1 MDIRTLLE
9 VTAYRIQ
16 GSWVNNDEPT
26 IRMTGREARRA
37 HSGAAE
43 AYALAYGME
52 SIGID
57 CPARWRST
65 FATTAPNQSYFMSH
79 MGSEGIRKIRR
90 LSSGPVGAVYDD
102 FNAGMIV
109 FGAAS
114 NNGGRVEDMLD
125 YLVTAINAG
134 EFGER
139 QQHQHILDLANE
151 GYQDWGYVC
160 YSSSTNDHGY
170 EKFRRAVAR
179 IDRVME
185 LAAPL
190 SDAFTKYTN
199 RNKNVTAWIVEDIR
213 RMMDRKLI
221 AVFPSLEET
230 PQENL
235 EVWFEGDYE
244 AIKLTQ
250 EEIDALGLNDPV

>member
-1 MDIRTLLE
+1 
-9 VTAYRIQ
+9 
-16 GSWVNNDEPT
+16 
-26 IRMTGREARRA
+26 
-37 HSGAAE
+37 
-43 AYALAYGME
+43 
-52 SIGID
+52 
-57 CPARWRST
+57 
-65 FATTAPNQSYFMSH
+65 
-79 MGSEGIRKIRR
+79 
-90 LSSGPVGAVYDD
+90 
-102 FNAGMIV
+102 
-109 FGAAS
+109 
-114 NNGGRVEDMLD
+114 
-125 YLVTAINAG
+125 
-134 EFGER
+134 
-139 QQHQHILDLANE
+139 
-151 GYQDWGYVC
+151 
-160 YSSSTNDHGY
+160 
-170 EKFRRAVAR
+170 
-179 IDRVME
+179 ME